1 MFGNS
6 YSNQAIEDAVY
17 QVRYFDDNTETLLGA
32 FPTDNYDEFIL
43 IHRDNPMVRLAFG
56 FGVVTAISNY
66 YFDGK
71 PKALDEFIKKV
82 IIKSFNY
89 GILLNEGKNVFKT
102 FKKPEYR
109 NSEYFFLGSRW
120 ARNNFIF
127 EVIENHFDISEYL
140 NSTDSDNHTND
151 EIEIDET
158 FVPEEIESEL
168 FEEEVGINA
177 YKLNNENRYKK
188 YMELWEFEREL
199 PRSKVFSD
207 DFIKDRLKL
216 DFKNIDFRKIKNKPF
231 KEALVDFKFGE
242 DLGLIFEIFGFVYHL
257 LKDQGVDARI
267 GVRTPCDPTDSKDI
281 LSYPDYERQPF
292 FGLKNKILSND
303 NCFSFSMVPNDF
315 PRFGRSII
323 LSNLSFKISIEYKD
337 DEDEDWYSLLSM
349 GFTLASKFTTKQI
362 LNLKTENRNLYL
374 AQELKSIT
382 TELNERYSNSG
393 PYSKRLPD
401 LIEDWKSESYF
412 YKKDERDVYNHL
424 MSHEKKYMDDD
435 LIEDALHLF
444 ETEDFKIK
452 SYAPGDSDWDYAFS
466 IYTDLNDRR
475 KDFMNEHGWLYDD
488 FEMAQLKRFFELGV
502 PIDPSKLQKGLGGM
516 PISLLIA
523 LRMERF
529 FAQLGDNYYNDNE
542 FENLLYEIDEY

>member
-1 MFGNS
+1 MFGSS

-17 QVRYFDDNTETLLGA
+17 QVRYFDDNTETLLSA
-32 FPTDNYDEFIL
+32 FPPDNDDEFIL
-43 IHRDNPMVRLAFG
+43 IHRDNGKIKLAFG
-56 FGVVTAISNY
+56 FGVISAISNY

-89 GILLNEGKNVFKT
+89 GILANEGKNVYKT
-102 FKKPEYR
+102 FKRPEYR
-109 NSEYFFLGSRW
+109 NSEYFFQGSRW
-120 ARNNFIF
+120 ARNDFIF

-140 NSTDSDNHTND
+140 NSTDHTND

-168 FEEEVGINA
+168 SEEEVGVNA
-177 YKLNNENRYKK
+177 YKLNYENRYKK

-207 DFIKDRLKL
+207 EFIKNRSKL
-216 DFKNIDFRKIKNKPF
+216 DFKDIDFREIKNKPF

-267 GVRTPCDPTDSKDI
+267 GVRTPCDPTDGEDI

-303 NCFSFSMVPNDF
+303 NCFSFSMVPHDF

-337 DEDEDWYSLLSM
+337 EEDEDWYSLLSM
-349 GFTLASKFTTKQI
+349 GFTLASKFSTEQI
-362 LNLKTENRNLYL
+362 LNSKTKNRNLYL

-382 TELNERYSNSG
+382 TELNERYLSTG
-393 PYSKRLPD
+393 PDPKRLPD
-401 LIEDWKSESYF
+401 LIEDWKSEY
-412 YKKDERDVYNHL
+412 YTYRKNDRDVYNHL
-424 MSHEKKYMDDD
+424 MLHEKKYMNDD

-452 SYAPGDSDWDYAFS
+452 SYAPGDLDWDYAFS

-529 FAQLGDNYYNDNE
+529 FAQLGDNSYNDNK
-542 FENLLYEIDEY
+542 FENLIYEIDEY

>member
-1 MFGNS
+1 MFGSS

-17 QVRYFDDNTETLLGA
+17 QVRYFDDNTETLLSA
-32 FPTDNYDEFIL
+32 FPPDNDDEFIL
-43 IHRDNPMVRLAFG
+43 IHRDNGKIKLAFG
-56 FGVVTAISNY
+56 FGVISAISNY

-89 GILLNEGKNVFKT
+89 GILANEGKNVYKT
-102 FKKPEYR
+102 FKRPEYR
-109 NSEYFFLGSRW
+109 NSEYFFQGSRW
-120 ARNNFIF
+120 ARNDFIF

-140 NSTDSDNHTND
+140 NSTDHTND

-168 FEEEVGINA
+168 SEEEVGVNA
-177 YKLNNENRYKK
+177 YNLNYENRYKK

-207 DFIKDRLKL
+207 EFIKDRLKL

-267 GVRTPCDPTDSKDI
+267 GVRTPCDPTDSEDI

-349 GFTLASKFTTKQI
+349 DFTLASKFTTKQI

-393 PYSKRLPD
+393 LYSKRLPD

-435 LIEDALHLF
+435 LIEDALYLF

-452 SYAPGDSDWDYAFS
+452 SYAPGDLDWDYAFS

-529 FAQLGDNYYNDNE
+529 FAQLGDNSYNDIE

>member
-1 MFGNS
+1 MFGS
-6 YSNQAIEDAVY
+6 SFSNQAIEDAVH
-17 QVRYFDDNTETLLGA
+17 QIRYFDDNTETLLSA
-32 FPTDNYDEFIL
+32 FPPDNNDEFKL
-43 IHRDNPMVRLAFG
+43 IHRDNGKVKLAFG
-56 FGVVTAISNY
+56 FGVITAISNY

-89 GILLNEGKNVFKT
+89 GILANEGKNVYKT
-102 FKKPEYR
+102 FKRPEYR

-120 ARNNFIF
+120 ARNDFIF

-140 NSTDSDNHTND
+140 NSTDHTND

-168 FEEEVGINA
+168 SEEEVGVNA
-177 YKLNNENRYKK
+177 YKLNYENRYKK

-207 DFIKDRLKL
+207 EFIKNRSKL
-216 DFKNIDFRKIKNKPF
+216 DFKDIDFREIKNKPF

-242 DLGLIFEIFGFVYHL
+242 DLGFIFEIFGFLYHL

-267 GVRTPCDPTDSKDI
+267 GVRTPCDPTDGEDI

-303 NCFSFSMVPNDF
+303 NCFSFSMVPHDF

-337 DEDEDWYSLLSM
+337 EEDEDWYSLLSM
-349 GFTLASKFTTKQI
+349 GFTLASKFSTEQI
-362 LNLKTENRNLYL
+362 LNSKTKNIHLYL

-382 TELNERYSNSG
+382 TELNERYLSTG
-393 PYSKRLPD
+393 PDPKRLPD
-401 LIEDWKSESYF
+401 LIEDWKSEY
-412 YKKDERDVYNHL
+412 YTYRKNDRDVYNHL
-424 MSHEKKYMDDD
+424 MLHEKKYMNDD

-452 SYAPGDSDWDYAFS
+452 SYPPGDLDWDYPFS

-529 FAQLGDNYYNDNE
+529 FAQLGDNSYNDNE
-542 FENLLYEIDEY
+542 FENLIYEIEEY

>member
-1 MFGNS
+1 MFGSS

-17 QVRYFDDNTETLLGA
+17 QVRYFDDNTETLLSA
-32 FPTDNYDEFIL
+32 FPPDNDDEFIL
-43 IHRDNPMVRLAFG
+43 IHRDNGKIKLAFG
-56 FGVVTAISNY
+56 FGVISAISNY

-89 GILLNEGKNVFKT
+89 GILANEGKNVYKT
-102 FKKPEYR
+102 FKRPEYR
-109 NSEYFFLGSRW
+109 NSEYFFQGSRW
-120 ARNNFIF
+120 ARNDFIF

-140 NSTDSDNHTND
+140 NSTDHTND

-168 FEEEVGINA
+168 SEEEVGVNA
-177 YKLNNENRYKK
+177 YKLNYENRYKK

-207 DFIKDRLKL
+207 EFIKNSSKL
-216 DFKNIDFRKIKNKPF
+216 DFKDIDFREIKNKPF

-267 GVRTPCDPTDSKDI
+267 GVRTPCDPTDGEDI

-303 NCFSFSMVPNDF
+303 NCFSFSMVPHDF

-337 DEDEDWYSLLSM
+337 EEEEDWYSLLSM
-349 GFTLASKFTTKQI
+349 GFTLASKFSTEQI
-362 LNLKTENRNLYL
+362 LNSKTKNIHLYL

-382 TELNERYSNSG
+382 TELNERYLSTG
-393 PYSKRLPD
+393 PDPKRLPD
-401 LIEDWKSESYF
+401 LIEDWKSEY
-412 YKKDERDVYNHL
+412 YTYRKNDRDVYNHL
-424 MSHEKKYMDDD
+424 MLHEKKYMNDD

-452 SYAPGDSDWDYAFS
+452 SYAPGDLDWDYPFW

-529 FAQLGDNYYNDNE
+529 FAQLGDNSYNDNE
-542 FENLLYEIDEY
+542 FENLIYEIEEY

>member
-1 MFGNS
+1 MFGSS

-17 QVRYFDDNTETLLGA
+17 QVRYFDDNTETLLSA
-32 FPTDNYDEFIL
+32 FPPDNDDEFIL
-43 IHRDNPMVRLAFG
+43 IHRDNGKIKLAFG
-56 FGVVTAISNY
+56 FGVISAISNY

-89 GILLNEGKNVFKT
+89 GILANEGKNVYKT
-102 FKKPEYR
+102 FKRPEYR
-109 NSEYFFLGSRW
+109 NSEYFFQGNRW
-120 ARNNFIF
+120 ARNDFIF

-140 NSTDSDNHTND
+140 NSTDHTND

-168 FEEEVGINA
+168 SEEEVGVNA
-177 YKLNNENRYKK
+177 YKLNYENRYKK

-207 DFIKDRLKL
+207 EFIKNSSKL
-216 DFKNIDFRKIKNKPF
+216 DFKDIDFREVKNKPF

-267 GVRTPCDPTDSKDI
+267 GVRTPCDPTDGEDI

-303 NCFSFSMVPNDF
+303 NCFSFSMVPHDF

-323 LSNLSFKISIEYKD
+323 LSNLSLKISIEYKD
-337 DEDEDWYSLLSM
+337 EEDEDWYSLLSM
-349 GFTLASKFTTKQI
+349 GFTLANKFSTEQI
-362 LNLKTENRNLYL
+362 LNSKTKNIHLYL

-382 TELNERYSNSG
+382 TELNERYLSTG
-393 PYSKRLPD
+393 PDPKRLPD
-401 LIEDWKSESYF
+401 LIEDWKSEY
-412 YKKDERDVYNHL
+412 YTYRKNDRDVYNHL
-424 MSHEKKYMDDD
+424 MLHEKKYMNDD

-452 SYAPGDSDWDYAFS
+452 SYAPGDLDWDYPFW

-529 FAQLGDNYYNDNE
+529 FAHLGDNSYNDNE
-542 FENLLYEIDEY
+542 FENLIYEIEEY